1 MNIAI
6 FLGTYQIMSAD
17 KYPGIFPRQMDAIVY
32 T

>member
-1 MNIAI
+1 MNITI

-17 KYPGIFPRQMDAIVY
+17 NYPSIFPRQMEAIVY